1 MRVSWIGGN
10 WSGCWVGDMAVMV
23 MMMVEVPG
31 GVTIGGGVV
40 ITALVLPQP
49 LA

>member
-1 MRVSWIGGN
+1 M
-10 WSGCWVGDMAVMV
+10 GDMAVMV
-23 MMMVEVPG
+23 MMMVEMPG